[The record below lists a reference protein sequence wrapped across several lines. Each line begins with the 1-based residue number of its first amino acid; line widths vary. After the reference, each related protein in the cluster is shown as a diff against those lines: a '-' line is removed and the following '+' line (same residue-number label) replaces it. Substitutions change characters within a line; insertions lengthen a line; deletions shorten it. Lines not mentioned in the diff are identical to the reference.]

1 MWSNKIAE
9 TGREIYNTLNSK
21 EYEGNADLLIQK
33 KIDLITPIAENMQRN
48 VTQDPSLVHLPDNLQ
63 ELIDSVGSD
72 IWNLGGHLDINKD
85 TLHGVKYFDII
96 LLLIYESFNP
106 SIDRCFSILGCLI
119 NLLSSSIST
128 NVLGVAKKCRNF
140 AETILNRL
148 LTIDRDCELDK
159 GNKNLVDEYK

>member
-85 TLHGVKYFDII
+85 TLHGVKYFAII

-106 SIDRCFSILGCLI
+106 KWKNTCQYLG
-119 NLLSSSIST
+119 
-128 NVLGVAKKCRNF
+128 
-140 AETILNRL
+140 
-148 LTIDRDCELDK
+148 
-159 GNKNLVDEYK
+159 